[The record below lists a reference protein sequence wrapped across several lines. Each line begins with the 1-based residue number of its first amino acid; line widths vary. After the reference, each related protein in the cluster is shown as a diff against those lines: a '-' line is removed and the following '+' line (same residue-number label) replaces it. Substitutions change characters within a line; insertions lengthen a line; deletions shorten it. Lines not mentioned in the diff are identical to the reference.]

1 MYTSCGTHL
10 HMSVDYTQREWYATV
25 DSACLQVRR
34 PLQRTIEPPEGLV
47 LDTLGKAP
55 GDQV

>member
-1 MYTSCGTHL
+1 
-10 HMSVDYTQREWYATV
+10 MSVDYTQREWYTTV
-25 DSACLQVRR
+25 DFACLQVRCH
-34 PLQRTIEPPEGLV
+34 LKRTIEPPEGLV